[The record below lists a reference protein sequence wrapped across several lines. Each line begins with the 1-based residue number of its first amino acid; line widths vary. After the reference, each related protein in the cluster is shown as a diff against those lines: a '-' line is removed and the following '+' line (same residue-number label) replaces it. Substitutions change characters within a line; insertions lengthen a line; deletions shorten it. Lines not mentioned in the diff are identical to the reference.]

1 MAGLAQTHELPD
13 SLCQA
18 LVMNSSYSLRLVQ
31 FGQAQ
36 QPHTLRAGA
45 GHDGKPLVLHAQS
58 GMRFQLLETQ
68 TLQAPVKLR
77 IERQGQDLLLTLP
90 EGDPGAPDVVIKG
103 YFDAQDVAVM
113 GRSNAGDW
121 RVYDNGSPLSP
132 GQDNGIS
139 IASLHE
145 GQAGVASLATPPGE
159 GWFEGEKGW
168 VLAGIGAVALV
179 AGTASLGG
187 KSSGTDASADTDKIK
202 AYAGHSQTA
211 TAPSV
216 TDYEKAGIKNV
227 DVNNV
232 AAINS
237 AVAITPLDM
246 AVSDNVQKVVD
257 SYMKVLS
264 EANGVSPDASP
275 DADPS
280 VADYQNLGVLLGAQ
294 QGNANALALLNDVI
308 KGISTDG
315 CDSATELKAIVAVVQ
330 KVMNVAAGLAPASPL
345 TTDDLLLLGLNQ
357 SQLDAVHAK
366 DNLSAI
372 ISAIGASA
380 DDGSAVSSVSKLQ
393 TLMAAYDKVFTEAN
407 GSTLDADV
415 LSNPT
420 AADFSAIGA
429 TIGRGATSPTALAM
443 LDQVIG
449 GLQHADVDTVGE
461 INAIAATLDKVS
473 AIAAASTG
481 DTSAPTLSAT
491 ELSKLGLSGFSSTG
505 ANNQAVADLLSAAVR
520 DLEPS
525 DVDTLPK
532 LQSVVS
538 LEVLRV
544 WAKDSAVTKTALTP
558 SADDYINI
566 GAQRTNVNGEAIAI
580 SASDVTAL
588 NSFADNL
595 TDTQLDSAAH
605 VQQLAASLFK
615 LLNEANGTSAD
626 GNAAINPSAAD
637 YATLGVAGHAGG
649 ANEDLHAPA
658 AQLLT
663 DVVSTKTSD
672 QVDTPTEL
680 NLLSSAVDHVL
691 DVAAGTA
698 SPSTLKL
705 EQFSA
710 LGVTGVTASNLATVG
725 SLVQATAD
733 DGSGVDTLAQLQSV
747 ISLARVEHF
756 ADDANVSAG
765 GSNENGLPTLADYAA
780 VGASLGSIGTVPA
793 SNLLVLMNEA
803 VGAKSSANVD
813 TAAKVEAIE
822 EAVTKVMG
830 LAAID
835 KTSGASD
842 AASAAVGGFTVSDL
856 SELGLDVSLLTTSS
870 VSDTVLAHRLA
881 DVRNHIV
888 YSDNTGLGVEH
899 LTQLQAFINAAA
911 VIVS

>member
-1 MAGLAQTHELPD
+1 MT
-13 SLCQA
+13 
-18 LVMNSSYSLRLVQ
+18 SSYSLRLVQ

-45 GHDGKPLVLHAQS
+45 GHEGKPLVLRAQS
-58 GMRFQLLETQ
+58 GMRFQLVETQ

-113 GRSNAGDW
+113 GRSSAGDW

-139 IASLHE
+139 VASLHD

-168 VLAGIGAVALV
+168 VLAGIGAVGLV
-179 AGTASLGG
+179 AGTASLG
-187 KSSGTDASADTDKIK
+187 KSSGSDASADIDRIK

-211 TAPSV
+211 TAPAVS
-216 TDYEKAGIKNV
+216 DYEKAGIKNV
-227 DVNNV
+227 DVNNL

-237 AVAITPLDM
+237 AVAVTPLDM
-246 AVSDNVQKVVD
+246 AVIDNVQKVVD
-257 SYMKVLS
+257 SYVKVLT
-264 EANGVSPDASP
+264 EANSASPDASP

-294 QGNANALALLNDVI
+294 QGNANALALLNDVV
-308 KGISTDG
+308 KGINTDG
-315 CDSATELKAIVAVVQ
+315 CDSVTELKAIVAVVQ
-330 KVMNVAAGLAPASPL
+330 KVMNVAAGLAPASAL

-357 SQLDAVHAK
+357 AQLDAVHAK

-372 ISAIGASA
+372 ISAIGATA

-393 TLMAAYDKVFTEAN
+393 TLMAAYDKVLTESN

-415 LSNPT
+415 LSNP
-420 AADFSAIGA
+420 AASDFSAIGA
-429 TIGRGATSPTALAM
+429 NIGRAATTATALSM

-461 INAIAATLDKVS
+461 INAIAAALDKVS
-473 AIAAASTG
+473 AIAAASTA

-505 ANNQAVADLLSAAVR
+505 ANNQAVADLLSATVR

-525 DVDTLPK
+525 DVDTLPE
-532 LQSVVS
+532 LQSLAS

-544 WAKDSAVTKTALTP
+544 WAKDAAVTKTAQLPT
-558 SADDYINI
+558 ADDYTGL
-566 GAQRTNVNGEAIAI
+566 GAQRTNVNGVPIALA
-580 SASDVTAL
+580 ASDVTAL

-595 TDTQLDSAAH
+595 SDAQLDSADH
-605 VQQLAASLFK
+605 VQHLAASLFK

-626 GNAAINPSAAD
+626 GNAAVNPSAAD
-637 YATLGVAGHAGG
+637 YVTLGVAGHAGG
-649 ANEDLHAPA
+649 ANEALHAPA

-663 DVVSTKTSD
+663 DVVATKTSD

-680 NLLSSAVDHVL
+680 NVLSSAVDHVL

-698 SPSTLKL
+698 APSTLNL

-710 LGVTGVTASNLATVG
+710 LGVTGLTASNLATVG
-725 SLVQATAD
+725 NLVHATAD

-747 ISLARVEHF
+747 ISLARVERF

-780 VGASLGSIGTVPA
+780 VGATLGSIGTVPA

-813 TAAKVEAIE
+813 TAAKVQAMQ
-822 EAVTKVMG
+822 EAVTKVMQ

-842 AASAAVGGFTVSDL
+842 ADSVAVGGFSASDL
-856 SELGLDVSLLTTSS
+856 SQLGLDVSLLTTSN
-870 VSDTVLAHRLA
+870 VSDTVLAHRLT

-899 LTQLQAFINAAA
+899 LNQLQAFINAAA